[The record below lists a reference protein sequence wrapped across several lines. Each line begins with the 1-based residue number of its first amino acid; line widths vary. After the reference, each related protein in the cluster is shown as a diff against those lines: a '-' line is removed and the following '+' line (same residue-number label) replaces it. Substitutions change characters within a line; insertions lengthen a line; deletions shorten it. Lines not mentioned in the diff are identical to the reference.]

1 MKFKVLFLKEAQDD
15 FAESR
20 NWYRKI
26 NPSLSARFTKD
37 FKETIKSIQE
47 NPNKYQIRYDNNRVR
62 LLRKFPYLIHYSIEN
77 DIVLIKA
84 LFHTSRDHRNWKIR
98 NNNQNE

>member
-1 MKFKVLFLKEAQDD
+1 VKFKVLILKEAQDD

-26 NPSLSARFTKD
+26 IPALAIRFTKD

-47 NPNKYQIRYDNNRVR
+47 NPIKYQIRYDNNRVR
-62 LLRKFPYLIHYSIEN
+62 LLRKFPYLIHYSVEN
-77 DIVLIKA
+77 DLILIKA
-84 LFHTSRDHRNWKIR
+84 LFHTSRDHSKWKLR